1 MKHRFAL
8 AVLTVMSV
16 ISCEDFS
23 PAGDA
28 AGNGVAC
35 DGVRVELQASL
46 SLDTK
51 TTLTETG
58 KVSWEMSDKIAV
70 HTSKGAVKTFE
81 MFALE
86 ENVAKFSAVLSTGE
100 KPSDLA
106 IFPAADFRSM
116 ADGVA
121 TIRYPY
127 TYTYQENKMNA
138 PMASVIGAGG
148 DLYFRHLGGMIRV
161 VCPYVPVGAA
171 TFNLVARDN
180 VNSKDLKIVGD
191 FTLTPGNNMSIA
203 TEHSSGYNTA
213 IVKFE
218 ASETVTSKTF
228 DIPVPKGTYPSI
240 HAYFADA
247 DGNKIREW
255 QVLADVEVNR
265 GDMYIRT
272 MPENIMRV
280 MSYNI
285 RFSHSEN
292 DYNQENDPR
301 KWNARKLVVPGS
313 LANKYFDVMGSQEN
327 TTGQINDILTNSAMS
342 GYSAVG
348 RSNHNKAI
356 TDLDYD
362 SDHETSAIY
371 YKNSAVRMIEN
382 GTFWYAD
389 SHDSFYTG
397 DWFAG
402 YNMRCCNWAKLEY
415 AGREFYIFNVHLQ
428 VNTTDDAKYKEMR
441 LKQIKKVL
449 KKIKEV
455 STDYPVILTG
465 DLNCTPGKEG
475 DAFQWLV
482 AEGTMIEARSL
493 VRQPHG
499 PYGTLHY
506 FQADNATSSRVDH
519 IFINDKFD
527 VQAYWTDNNQQKT
540 LAWESDHNP
549 VIVDLTFKN

>member
-1 MKHRFAL
+1 
-8 AVLTVMSV
+8 
-16 ISCEDFS
+16 
-23 PAGDA
+23 
-28 AGNGVAC
+28 
-35 DGVRVELQASL
+35 
-46 SLDTK
+46 
-51 TTLTETG
+51 
-58 KVSWEMSDKIAV
+58 
-70 HTSKGAVKTFE
+70 
-81 MFALE
+81 
-86 ENVAKFSAVLSTGE
+86 
-100 KPSDLA
+100 
-106 IFPAADFRSM
+106 
-116 ADGVA
+116 
-121 TIRYPY
+121 
-127 TYTYQENKMNA
+127 
-138 PMASVIGAGG
+138 
-148 DLYFRHLGGMIRV
+148 
-161 VCPYVPVGAA
+161 
-171 TFNLVARDN
+171 
-180 VNSKDLKIVGD
+180 
-191 FTLTPGNNMSIA
+191 
-203 TEHSSGYNTA
+203 
-213 IVKFE
+213 
-218 ASETVTSKTF
+218 
-228 DIPVPKGTYPSI
+228 
-240 HAYFADA
+240 
-247 DGNKIREW
+247 
-255 QVLADVEVNR
+255 
-265 GDMYIRT
+265 
-272 MPENIMRV
+272 
-280 MSYNI
+280 
-285 RFSHSEN
+285 
-292 DYNQENDPR
+292 
-301 KWNARKLVVPGS
+301 
-313 LANKYFDVMGSQEN
+313 
-327 TTGQINDILTNSAMS
+327 MS

-371 YKNSAVRMIEN
+371 YKNSAVQIIEN

-397 DWFAG
+397 DWYAG

-465 DLNCTPGKEG
+465 DFNCTPGKEG

-527 VQAYWTDNNQQKT
+527 VQAYWTDNSQQKS

>member
-1 MKHRFAL
+1 MKIRFAL
-8 AVLTVMSV
+8 AVLTIMSV
-16 ISCEDFS
+16 ISCEKFS
-23 PAGDA
+23 PAGDVA
-28 AGNGVAC
+28 GKEEAGN
-35 DGVRVELQASL
+35 GVRVELQASL
-46 SLDTK
+46 HQDTK
-51 TTLTETG
+51 ATLTETG
-58 KVSWEMSDKIAV
+58 KVSWEMLDKIAV
-70 HTSKGAVKTFE
+70 HTSKGAVKTFD

-86 ENVAKFSAVLSTGE
+86 ENVAKFSTVLSTGE

-116 ADGVA
+116 TDGVA

-138 PMASVIGAGG
+138 PMASVVGEDGN
-148 DLYFRHLGGMIRV
+148 LYFKHLGGMIRV
-161 VCPYVPVGAA
+161 VCPYVPAKAA

-191 FTLTPGNNMSIA
+191 FTLSPGNNMAIV
-203 TEHSSGYNTA
+203 TEQSSGYNTT
-213 IVKFE
+213 IVKFD
-218 ASETVTSKTF
+218 ASDALTSKTF
-228 DIPVPKGTYPSI
+228 DIPIPTGAYPSI
-240 HAYFADA
+240 YAYFADA

-255 QVLADVEVNR
+255 QVLEDVAVKR

-285 RFSHSEN
+285 RFSHSEG

-301 KWNARKLVVPGS
+301 KWEARKLVVPGS

-327 TTGQINDILTNSAMS
+327 TTGQISDILSNSAMA
-342 GYSAVG
+342 GYAAVG
-348 RSNHNKAI
+348 RSNHNKDI
-356 TDLDYD
+356 SDKNYD
-362 SDHETSAIY
+362 SSFETTAIY
-371 YKNSAVRMIEN
+371 YNNSVVQTIEN

-389 SHDSFYTG
+389 SYDSYYTG
-397 DWFAG
+397 DWYLG
-402 YNMRCCNWAKLEY
+402 YNMRCCNWAKLKY

-428 VNTTDDAKYKEMR
+428 VNTTEDAKYKEMR

-455 STDYPVILTG
+455 SEDYPVILTG
-465 DLNCTPGKEG
+465 DFNCTPGKEG

-519 IFINDKFD
+519 VFINDKFD
-527 VQAYWTDNNQQKT
+527 VQAYWIDNSQQKT